1 MRVLIVKTSSMG
13 DVLHTLPALTDAA
26 QAIPGIRFDWV
37 VEEGFAQIPSWHE
50 SVERVIPV
58 AIRRWRKAWFSAP
71 IKAERQAFRE
81 AVQAVKYDAIID
93 AQGLVK
99 SAALVTR
106 LAHGVKH
113 GMDWQ
118 TAREPLASLF
128 YNRRHHIAKQQHAVE
143 RTRELFAK
151 SLGYAGAFF
160 WTKFGQI
167 QTGIQ
172 RKRTMLDNTRLRIAI
187 QKSGRLSEDSR
198 ELLSRCGIKVNL
210 HTQRLI
216 ALAENMPID
225 ILRVRD
231 DDIPGLVMD
240 GVVDLGIIGE
250 NVLEEE
256 LLSRRAQ
263 GEDPRYFTLRRLDF
277 GGCRLSLATPVDEAW
292 NGPAALDGKRIATS
306 YPHLL
311 KRYLDQKG
319 ISFKSCLLNG
329 SVEVAPRAGL
339 ADAIC
344 DLVSTGAT
352 LEANGL
358 REVEVIYR
366 SKACLIQRDG
376 EMADAKQQLID
387 RLLTRIQGVIQ
398 ARESKYIMMHAP
410 TERLEEV
417 VALLPGAERPTIL
430 PLAGDKQRVA
440 MHMVSSET
448 LFWET
453 MEKLKALGAS
463 SILVLPIEKMM
474 E

>member
-1 MRVLIVKTSSMG
+1 
-13 DVLHTLPALTDAA
+13 
-26 QAIPGIRFDWV
+26 
-37 VEEGFAQIPSWHE
+37 
-50 SVERVIPV
+50 
-58 AIRRWRKAWFSAP
+58 
-71 IKAERQAFRE
+71 
-81 AVQAVKYDAIID
+81 
-93 AQGLVK
+93 
-99 SAALVTR
+99 
-106 LAHGVKH
+106 
-113 GMDWQ
+113 
-118 TAREPLASLF
+118 
-128 YNRRHHIAKQQHAVE
+128 
-143 RTRELFAK
+143 
-151 SLGYAGAFF
+151 
-160 WTKFGQI
+160 
-167 QTGIQ
+167 
-172 RKRTMLDNTRLRIAI
+172 MLDKTRLRIAM
-187 QKSGRLSEDSR
+187 QKSGRLSENSQ
-198 ELLSRCGIKVNL
+198 ELLARCGIKINL
-210 HTQRLI
+210 QQQRLI
-216 ALAENMPID
+216 AFAENMPID

-256 LLSRRAQ
+256 LLNRRAQ
-263 GEDPRYFTLRRLDF
+263 GEDPRYYMLRRLDF
-277 GGCRLSLATPVDEAW
+277 GGCRLSLAAPLDSEYS
-292 NGPAALDGKRIATS
+292 GPQSLQNARIATS

-311 KRYLDQKG
+311 KQYLDKQG
-319 ISFKSCLLNG
+319 VRFKSCLLNG

-376 EMADAKQQLID
+376 EMPEAKQQLID
-387 RLLTRIQGVIQ
+387 RLMTRIQGVIQ
-398 ARESKYIMMHAP
+398 ARESKYIMLHAP
-410 TERLEEV
+410 SERLDEIIG
-417 VALLPGAERPTIL
+417 LLPGAERPTIL
-430 PLAGDKQRVA
+430 PLAGSQNRVA